1 MWNGTAWSVQAF
13 GNPTGTLN
21 TFLNSVSCGGP
32 SLCFAVGDQND
43 NTDLTPGVLLEKWN
57 GTNRAVSQATVTARA
72 GAAGGRAGRPT

>member
-1 MWNGTAWSVQAF
+1 MQAF

-43 NTDLTPGVLLEKWN
+43 NTDLTSGVLLEKWN
-57 GTNRAVSQATVTARA
+57 GTN
-72 GAAGGRAGRPT
+72 